1 MLMDEAGMI
10 SFAYISTNVLL
21 CGYAHK
27 TIKHFPDTTLAG
39 PDTTLAGP

>member
-1 MLMDEAGMI
+1 MDGAEMI

-27 TIKHFPDTTLAG
+27 TIADTTLAGSDTTLAG
-39 PDTTLAGP
+39 P